1 MLDPIFKKL
10 EPLEGSLAWEIREA
24 WKAEARAEGEAR
36 GEVREAL
43 RFIKRMIARKFGM
56 PDSVLTTRLDRL
68 PLEKLEAL
76 GDALFD
82 RSSPT
87 EFETWLDAQG

>member
-36 GEVREAL
+36 EAL
-43 RFIKRMIARKFGM
+43 RFVKRMVARKFGM
-56 PDSVLTTRLDRL
+56 PDSVLTTRLERL
-68 PLEKLEAL
+68 TLEKLESL

-82 RSSPT
+82 MGSPADL
-87 EFETWLDAQG
+87 ETWLETQN